1 MDRRD
6 FLKEAIMLVGGA
18 AALSTLPGC
27 SWQDAP
33 EVVTADIKKRLVRI
47 SDIMIPR
54 TKTIGAV
61 DVDAA
66 GFVEKL
72 IANWAD
78 GETRGKLLALLGS
91 PELVALEKM
100 DDAKATIALTDY
112 DAAAFGANNK
122 DWKLLKD
129 LIMLGYFGSEKYQL
143 EIAKF
148 ELVPGRYDPCAK
160 LEETVA

>member
-6 FLKEAIMLVGGA
+6 FLKEAILLVGGTA
-18 AALSTLPGC
+18 AMTTLPGC
-27 SWQDAP
+27 RWQDAP
-33 EVVTADIKKRLVRI
+33 QVVDIEIRHRLVRI
-47 SDIMIPR
+47 SDLMLPR
-54 TKTIGAV
+54 TTTIGAI

-72 IANWAD
+72 IANWAS
-78 GETRGKLLALLGS
+78 GKTRQKLLALLGS
-91 PELVALEKM
+91 SELAALETLP
-100 DDAKATIALTDY
+100 DGEAAEALTTY

-122 DWKLLKD
+122 DWKLLKK
-129 LIMLGYFGSEKYQL
+129 LIMLGYFGSKQYQL

-160 LEETVA
+160 LEVTVA